1 MTKQQAIE
9 LLEVIN
15 NWCFQIYDERIPEVP
30 ENEYGIRIFE
40 LLPKY
45 RKDFPENCF
54 YTGEVYRKMERGSN
68 CPDRLVACSYN
79 KYANKRIGLLSLHRP
94 RYYQSTCTNGYNL
107 HNIILYIINTFNLK
121 EPVFFGIHLLERTEE
136 EAEVICFM
144 DRKNFRRQK
153 QARELDRK
161 F

>member
-9 LLEVIN
+9 LLEVID
-15 NWCFQIYDERIPEVP
+15 NWCFQIYDERIPGVP

-68 CPDRLVACSYN
+68 CPDELVACSYN
-79 KYANKRIGLLSLHRP
+79 KDANAMIGIFSICKP

-107 HNIILYIINTFNLK
+107 HNIILYLINNFNLK
-121 EPVFFGIHLLERTEE
+121 KPTRLLKRTEE

-144 DRKNFRRQK
+144 NRKNFRRQK
-153 QARELDRK
+153 QTCEEGK
-161 F
+161 

>member
-9 LLEVIN
+9 LLEVID
-15 NWCFQIYDERIPEVP
+15 NWCFQIYDERIPGVP
-30 ENEYGIRIFE
+30 ESEYGIRIFE

-68 CPDRLVACSYN
+68 CPDGLVACSYN
-79 KYANKRIGLLSLHRP
+79 KDANTNIGMFSICRP
-94 RYYQSTCTNGYNL
+94 RYYQSTCKNGYIL
-107 HNIILYIINTFNLK
+107 HNIILYLMSTFNLK
-121 EPVFFGIHLLERTEE
+121 EPISYGIHLLERTEE

-153 QARELDRK
+153 QTLEEEK
-161 F
+161 

>member
-1 MTKQQAIE
+1 M
-9 LLEVIN
+9 
-15 NWCFQIYDERIPEVP
+15 
-30 ENEYGIRIFE
+30 
-40 LLPKY
+40 PKY

-68 CPDRLVACSYN
+68 CPDRLVSCSYN
-79 KYANKRIGLLSLHRP
+79 KGANVRIGLLSLQRP

-107 HNIILYIINTFNLK
+107 HNIILYLINTFNLK
-121 EPVFFGIHLLERTEE
+121 EPTYLLERTEE

-153 QARELDRK
+153 QTCEDESS
-161 F
+161 